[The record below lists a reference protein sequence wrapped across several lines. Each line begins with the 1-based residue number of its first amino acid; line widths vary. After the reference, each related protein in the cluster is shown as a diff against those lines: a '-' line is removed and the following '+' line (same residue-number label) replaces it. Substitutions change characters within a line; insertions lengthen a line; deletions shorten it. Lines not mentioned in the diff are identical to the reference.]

1 MAEKQNKGKRLDKN
15 RLKLRKGESQ
25 RKNGSYDYRWT
36 TPDGKRHTI
45 YAATLDE
52 LREKEEAIISDKR
65 DGIKVENKRI
75 TVNDM
80 FDLWCTLKR
89 GIKDNTFQNYVYMYN
104 MFVRH
109 TFGRQRLTDVK
120 KSDVR
125 RFYNRL
131 VDERV
136 MSISTIDTVQNIL
149 HQVFNVAIEDG
160 YMRTNPTDNMLKE
173 LKQSHNFQQEKRNAL
188 TSAEQNLLIDF
199 LKRNR
204 MYNHWYPVFAV
215 MLGTGMRVGEM
226 VLLNR
231 EDINFNERECVVF
244 GKGDKERIVYF
255 DARTKIHLLNYL
267 ESRTDSEPALF
278 VSLREPHQR
287 LKIGGVEVRLRTLGK
302 RLNIPKVHPHKFRRT
317 LATMAID
324 KGMPIEQLQQLLGHR
339 RIDTT
344 LQYAMVKQSNVK
356 IAHRKYIG

>member
-65 DGIKVENKRI
+65 DGIKVEVKRI

-149 HQVFNVAIEDG
+149 HQVFNVAIED
-160 YMRTNPTDNMLKE
+160 
-173 LKQSHNFQQEKRNAL
+173 
-188 TSAEQNLLIDF
+188 
-199 LKRNR
+199 
-204 MYNHWYPVFAV
+204 
-215 MLGTGMRVGEM
+215 
-226 VLLNR
+226 
-231 EDINFNERECVVF
+231 
-244 GKGDKERIVYF
+244 
-255 DARTKIHLLNYL
+255 
-267 ESRTDSEPALF
+267 
-278 VSLREPHQR
+278 
-287 LKIGGVEVRLRTLGK
+287 
-302 RLNIPKVHPHKFRRT
+302 
-317 LATMAID
+317 
-324 KGMPIEQLQQLLGHR
+324 
-339 RIDTT
+339 
-344 LQYAMVKQSNVK
+344 
-356 IAHRKYIG
+356 